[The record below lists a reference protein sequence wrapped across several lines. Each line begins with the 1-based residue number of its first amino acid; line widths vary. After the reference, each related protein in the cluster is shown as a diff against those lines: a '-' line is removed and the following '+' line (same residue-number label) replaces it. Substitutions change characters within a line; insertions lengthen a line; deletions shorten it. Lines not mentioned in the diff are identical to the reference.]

1 MVASERFQAFYK
13 LFVIALMTIVLFMI
27 HQYDI
32 WGLDW
37 LIPAWFP
44 VVYPF
49 IAIFIEFSG
58 QFISVLE
65 RLGGLLSSVWHKIRK
80 PKEDWEY

>member
-1 MVASERFQAFYK
+1 LAASERLEALYK
-13 LFVIALMTIVLFMI
+13 LFVIALTTIVFFII
-27 HQYDI
+27 HQYDVG
-32 WGLDW
+32 GLDW
-37 LIPAWFP
+37 LIPVWFP

-49 IAIFIEFSG
+49 MAIFIQFSG

-65 RLGGLLSSVWHKIRK
+65 RLGGLLSSVWHRIRR

>member
-1 MVASERFQAFYK
+1 MAASERSQVLSK
-13 LFVIALMTIVLFMI
+13 LFIITLTTFVFFVI
-27 HQYDI
+27 HQYDVL
-32 WGLDW
+32 GLDW

-49 IAIFIEFSG
+49 FAIFMEFSAK
-58 QFISVLE
+58 FISVLE
-65 RLGGLLSSVWHKIRK
+65 RLGGLLSSVWHKIKK